1 MPSRKMPL
9 LHAGTSGRLSALL
22 PLYHLHLTTKL
33 TIMFSKT
40 LLVIMSKIVD
50 LRSPTGLKSI
60 LQVLQESLGI
70 MLVSIHDPM
79 SCIAFKI
86 IVLK

>member
-1 MPSRKMPL
+1 
-9 LHAGTSGRLSALL
+9 
-22 PLYHLHLTTKL
+22 
-33 TIMFSKT
+33 
-40 LLVIMSKIVD
+40 MSKIVD